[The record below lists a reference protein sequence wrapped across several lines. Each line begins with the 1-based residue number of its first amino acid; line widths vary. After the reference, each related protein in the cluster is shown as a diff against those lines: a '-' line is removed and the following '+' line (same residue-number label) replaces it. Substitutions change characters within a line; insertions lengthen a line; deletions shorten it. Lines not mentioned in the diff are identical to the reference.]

1 MLALPR
7 TLMVTIVGRG
17 TALFTADF
25 WSLDFTSAL
34 IPINPL
40 LNQLLRIS
48 LGEKKGKK
56 EFFCLQKNNNLQ
68 RAGRRMMESR
78 DSDKWR

>member
-48 LGEKKGKK
+48 LGEKKRKK
-56 EFFCLQKNNNLQ
+56 GIFLLTKEQQLTESGQKDD
-68 RAGRRMMESR
+68 GE
-78 DSDKWR
+78 